1 MLHNLGFEQMQREI
15 QERVVK
21 LTKEQQELL
30 KEQTGIEQRISEEE
44 MKEYVKEVMDKVR
57 KSQNG

>member
-21 LTKEQQELL
+21 LTKEQEELL

>member
-1 MLHNLGFEQMQREI
+1 MQREI

>member
-21 LTKEQQELL
+21 LTKEQEELL
-30 KEQTGIEQRISEEE
+30 KKQTGIEQHVSEEE

>member
-21 LTKEQQELL
+21 LTKEQEELL

-44 MKEYVKEVMDKVR
+44 MKEYVKEVMDKMG

>member
-1 MLHNLGFEQMQREI
+1 MQREI

-21 LTKEQQELL
+21 LTKEQEELL

-44 MKEYVKEVMDKVR
+44 MKEYVKEVMDKMG